1 MPLKIPEFILAGMF
15 VKGSLESRGG
25 GFRFALKNSYAAA
38 TLYDLE
44 LEIDGAAVPPGRLSL
59 RLEGQSEAVPLTEI
73 GEDRPFALPLN
84 RELEVLVSEG
94 TPGTGKLR
102 IRVLT
107 REVGPLAFSVKS
119 APDARRNDRWPGS
132 PALARLLLPGLRAA
146 VAVNAEDPIGTADPN
161 LFGHFVEHL
170 ESCVYGGIWDQQGQT
185 FHEDVVRLVEELA
198 PPIIRY
204 PGGNFASDYH
214 WEDGV
219 GPRDGR
225 PRRYNR
231 AWHVEDSNAVGTDEF
246 LAFCRR
252 VGAEALLVVND
263 GSGTPEEA
271 ARWVAYCNEPADG
284 PAGRLRAANGHPE
297 PWGVRWWGLGN
308 EVWGDW
314 QIGHTDAA
322 GYVRRIR
329 PFIQAMKRV
338 DPGIRLVAVGLDHLE
353 NDPRGAADWNGTVLA
368 GIGAQIDCLSFHVYQ
383 PSEEGY
389 LPDYDQRAL
398 YRSIVTAP
406 LNVEDAILRMAA
418 QIEALVPGRGVR
430 IALDEWNVKLP
441 PRPGAA
447 SMHEQE
453 YTVRDALY
461 VAGMLNVFQRS
472 CRVMG
477 MANLAMLVN
486 VLGAIAKRGEAA
498 PAELTPVGLP
508 FLLYRDMEPNVLR
521 CRVSSPCFAAPALG
535 LNISAK
541 SEVPWLDASATRDEA
556 GRRLVLALVNRHPE
570 RSMRVSLSLSG
581 FEGHRPSRCR
591 RLAGRNPLDRRV
603 ELTSPPLPARR
614 GARMEMPLPPAS
626 LTVVELESS
635 QTAR

>member
-1 MPLKIPEFILAGMF
+1 MAVKIPEFILAGMF

-38 TLYDLE
+38 TLWGLE
-44 LEIDGAAVPPGRLSL
+44 LEVDGSTIPPECLSL
-59 RLEGQSEAVPLTEI
+59 RLEGQSGAVPVTEI
-73 GEDRPFALPLN
+73 GEDRPLALPLN
-84 RELEVLVSEG
+84 TELEVLVSEG
-94 TPGTGKLR
+94 SPEKAKLR

-107 REVGPLAFSVKS
+107 REVGPLAFSVRS

-132 PALARLLLPGLRAA
+132 PALSRIALPALRAA
-146 VAVNAEDPIGTADPN
+146 VAANAEDLIGTADPN

-170 ESCVYGGIWDQQGQT
+170 ESCTYGGIWDDKGQAL
-185 FHEDVVRLVEELA
+185 HEDVTGLIEQLA

-214 WEDGV
+214 WEDGI
-219 GPRDGR
+219 GPKDRR
-225 PRRYNR
+225 PARYNR
-231 AWHVEDSNAVGTDEF
+231 AWHVEDPNTVGTDEF
-246 LAFCRR
+246 LGFCRR
-252 VGAEALLVVND
+252 VGAQALLVVND
-263 GSGTPEEA
+263 GSGSPEEA
-271 ARWVAYCNEPADG
+271 ARWVAYCNEPAKG
-284 PAGRLRAANGHPE
+284 PVGRRRAANGHPE

-329 PFIQAMKRV
+329 PFIQAMRRT

-353 NDPRGAADWNGTVLA
+353 NDPRGAAEWNRTVLE
-368 GIGAQIDCLSFHVYQ
+368 GIGPEIDCLSFHVYQ

-389 LPDYDQRAL
+389 LASYDQRAL
-398 YRSIVTAP
+398 YRSLVAAP
-406 LNVEDAILRMAA
+406 LSVEDAILRIAA
-418 QIEALVPGRGVR
+418 QIEAVVPGRGVR
-430 IALDEWNVKLP
+430 VALDEWNVKLP

-461 VAGMLNVFQRS
+461 VAGMLNAFQRC

-486 VLGAIAKRGEAA
+486 VLGAIAKVTHDE
-498 PAELTPVGLP
+498 PAQLTPVGLP
-508 FLLYRDMEPNVLR
+508 FLLYRDMEPTVLR
-521 CRVSSPCFAAPALG
+521 CRVSSPCFDAPALG

-541 SEVPWLDASATRDEA
+541 GEVPWLDASATRDEA

-570 RSMRVSLSLSG
+570 RGMRVSLSLAG
-581 FEGHRPSRCR
+581 FEGHRPTRCR
-591 RLAGRNPLDRRV
+591 RLAGRGPLDRRV
-603 ELTSPPLPARR
+603 ELTAPPLPAKR
-614 GARMEMPLPPAS
+614 GARAEVRLPPAS
-626 LTVVELESS
+626 LTVIELESS
-635 QTAR
+635 